1 MRIEEI
7 REHMEKWQ
15 AADLAVSRSKS
26 YTIDGL
32 VYTRQ
37 DAQAIRDQIN
47 YWAQRLA
54 AVLRGGCGVRRQ
66 AARVIEYGGRPL

>member
-7 REHMEKWQ
+7 REHLERWQ
-15 AADLAVSRSKS
+15 AADLAVSKGKS

-32 VYTRQ
+32 TYTRQ
-37 DAQAIRDQIN
+37 DAQAVRDQLD